1 MPKLIYFPVQGR
13 AQGLRYMLAAKGVEF
28 EDVRI
33 TGAEWGPMKE
43 SQKYGAGAQLPVW
56 ERDDGTFMTQS
67 LAMLKSLA
75 MDLGYA
81 PSDSKTLFE
90 TEWFYALGFDVFEKP
105 ERFAILKDDAT
116 EEAQDACIKI
126 LDTLMDRLESR
137 FSDGR
142 TTVGGSQTTH
152 ADFYL
157 LSVVTSHYENPNG
170 KHEKIRNAGAA
181 KVKACPNVER
191 VLAPMRELC
200 KATID
205 ALPASSI

>member
-13 AQGLRYMLAAKGVEF
+13 AQGLRYMLASKGVEF
-28 EDVRI
+28 EDQRI
-33 TGAEWGPMKE
+33 TGAEWGPIKAANT
-43 SQKYGAGAQLPVW
+43 YGEGAQLPVW
-56 ERDDGTFMTQS
+56 VRDDGTYMTQS

-105 ERFAILKDDAT
+105 ERFALLKDDADD
-116 EEAQDACIKI
+116 EAQDKCIAI
-126 LDTLMDRLESR
+126 LNTLMDRLEAR

-142 TTVGGSQTTH
+142 TTVGGEQTTH
-152 ADFYL
+152 ADFYFL
-157 LSVVTSHYENPNG
+157 ALITSHYENPNG
-170 KHEKIRNAGAA
+170 KHEKIREAGKA
-181 KVKACPNVER
+181 KVQSCPNVMC

-200 KATID
+200 KAQID